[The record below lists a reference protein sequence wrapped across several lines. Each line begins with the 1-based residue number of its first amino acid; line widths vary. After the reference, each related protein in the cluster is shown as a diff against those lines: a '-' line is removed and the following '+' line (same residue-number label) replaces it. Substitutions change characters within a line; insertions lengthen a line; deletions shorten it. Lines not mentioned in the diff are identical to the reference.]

1 MNKSELL
8 TSKLHLFAIFLF
20 AAVGP
25 FILLS
30 APVIAQQ
37 VAIEWQLTP
46 SQVGTFFFVELGVMS
61 LATLPAYFW
70 SKKVP
75 FKKAALISA
84 IVFILG
90 NIFSMF
96 AQTFDTLLMARA
108 IAALGG
114 GSLMIITMTSCS
126 LTSHPDRTYGL
137 WILGQVI
144 LGALALFFMP
154 QFFPMGGLNIAFGF
168 MILVALIALP
178 FHRYFADFII
188 ENKTGTAAA
197 ANSNNKVLGILS
209 VVATLIFYIAI
220 GGVWTFISSIGAH
233 AQIDVNFVNSILAI
247 STIVGIA
254 GCFLPSIIG
263 GKVNRKFALIFGY
276 GLFFASLIFL
286 LNQISNNDFVFA
298 VIAFKF
304 TWMFTIP
311 FILATVGSLDS
322 TGKLMNTVNLAIGAG
337 LALGPVVAGK
347 IIESTGNFNL
357 LITYTIAVFAL
368 SFVVIY
374 LCNLKKT
381 VVTTA

>member
-1 MNKSELL
+1 MNRTSLIS
-8 TSKLHLFAIFLF
+8 SKLHLFAIFIF
-20 AAVGP
+20 AAIGP

-37 VAIEWQLTP
+37 VAVEWQLSP

-61 LATLPAYFW
+61 LATIPAFFW
-70 SKKVP
+70 AKKVN
-75 FKKAALISA
+75 FKQVALISA
-84 IVFILG
+84 LVFILG
-90 NIFSMF
+90 NLFSIF
-96 AQTFDTLLMARA
+96 AQSFDMLLLARA
-108 IAALGG
+108 ITALGG

-144 LGALALFFMP
+144 LGALALFFLP
-154 QFFPMGGLNIAFGF
+154 QFFPLGGLKIAFGF

-178 FHRYFADFII
+178 FHRYFADFIL
-188 ENKTGTAAA
+188 EKKTEVIASVDTK
-197 ANSNNKVLGILS
+197 NKVLGILS

-220 GGVWTFISSIGAH
+220 GGVWTFISSIGTQAK
-233 AQIDVNFVNSILAI
+233 IDIHFVNSILAI
-247 STIVGIA
+247 STIVGIL
-254 GCFLPSIIG
+254 GCFLPSIVG
-263 GKVNRKFALIFGY
+263 GKINRKFALIFGY
-276 GLFFASLIFL
+276 GVFFASLMFL
-286 LNQISNNDFVFA
+286 FNQISNSDFVFA

-322 TGKLMNTVNLAIGAG
+322 TGKLMNSVNLAIGAG
-337 LALGPVVAGK
+337 LALGPVIAGK
-347 IIESTGNFNL
+347 IIESTGDFNL
-357 LITYTIAVFAL
+357 LIAYTIAVFAV

-381 VVTTA
+381 VVTTV

>member
-1 MNKSELL
+1 MNQISLA
-8 TSKLHLFAIFLF
+8 TSKLHLFAIFIF
-20 AAVGP
+20 AAIGP

-37 VAIEWQLTP
+37 VAVEWQLSP

-61 LATLPAYFW
+61 LATIPAYFW
-70 SKKVP
+70 SKKIP

-84 IVFILG
+84 LIFILG
-90 NIFSMF
+90 NIFSIF
-96 AQTFDTLLMARA
+96 AKSFDMLLIARA
-108 IAALGG
+108 ITALGG
-114 GSLMIITMTSCS
+114 GSLMIISMTSCS
-126 LTSHPDRTYGL
+126 LTLHPDRTYGL
-137 WILGQVI
+137 WVLGQVI
-144 LGALALFFMP
+144 LGALALFFLP
-154 QFFPMGGLNIAFGF
+154 QLFPFGGLKIAFGF

-188 ENKTGTAAA
+188 ENKPSVTTATK
-197 ANSNNKVLGILS
+197 SNTALGVLS

-220 GGVWTFISSIGAH
+220 GGVWTFISSIGTH
-233 AQIDVNFVNSILAI
+233 AKIDINFVNSILAI
-247 STIVGIA
+247 STIVGII

-276 GLFFASLIFL
+276 GLFFISLIMLF
-286 LNQISNNDFVFA
+286 NQVSNNDFVFA

-337 LALGPVVAGK
+337 LAIGPVVAGK
-347 IIESTGNFNL
+347 IIENTGNFNL
-357 LITYTIAVFAL
+357 LIGYTIAVFVV
-368 SFVVIY
+368 SFIVIY

-381 VVTTA
+381 VVTTT

>member
-1 MNKSELL
+1 MNQTSLL
-8 TSKLHLFAIFLF
+8 TSKLHLFAIFIF
-20 AAVGP
+20 AAIGP

-37 VAIEWQLTP
+37 VAVEWQLSP

-61 LATLPAYFW
+61 LATIPAYFW
-70 SKKVP
+70 SKKIP
-75 FKKAALISA
+75 FKKAALLSA
-84 IVFILG
+84 LVFIIG
-90 NIFSMF
+90 NIFSIF
-96 AQTFDTLLMARA
+96 AKSFDMLLIARA

-114 GSLMIITMTSCS
+114 GSLMIISMTSCS

-137 WILGQVI
+137 WVLGQVI
-144 LGALALFFMP
+144 LGALALFFLP
-154 QFFPMGGLNIAFGF
+154 QFFPLGGLKIAFGF

-188 ENKTGTAAA
+188 ENKPSTTTAAK
-197 ANSNNKVLGILS
+197 SNTALGILS

-220 GGVWTFISSIGAH
+220 GGVWTFISSIGAN
-233 AQIDVNFVNSILAI
+233 AKIDINFVNSILAI
-247 STIVGIA
+247 STIVGII

-276 GLFFASLIFL
+276 GLFFVSLIMLF
-286 LNQISNNDFVFA
+286 NQVSNNDFVFA

-322 TGKLMNTVNLAIGAG
+322 SGKLMNTVNLAIGAG

-347 IIESTGNFNL
+347 IIENTGNFNL
-357 LITYTIAVFAL
+357 LIGYTIAVFAL

-381 VVTTA
+381 VLTTA

>member
-1 MNKSELL
+1 MNLSTLA
-8 TSKLHLFAIFLF
+8 TSKLHLFAIFIF
-20 AAVGP
+20 AAIGP

-37 VAIEWQLTP
+37 VAVEWQLTP

-61 LATLPAYFW
+61 LATIPAYFW
-70 SKKVP
+70 AKKIA
-75 FKKAALISA
+75 FKQAALISA
-84 IVFILG
+84 LIFIIG
-90 NIFSMF
+90 NIVSIF
-96 AQTFDTLLMARA
+96 AKSFDMLLIARA

-137 WILGQVI
+137 WILGQVV
-144 LGALALFFMP
+144 LGALALFFLP
-154 QFFPMGGLNIAFGF
+154 QFFPFGGLKIAFGF
-168 MILVALIALP
+168 MIVVAFIALP
-178 FHRYFADFII
+178 FYRYFADFII
-188 ENKTGTAAA
+188 EKKPAVADAASSNKL
-197 ANSNNKVLGILS
+197 LGILS

-233 AQIDVNFVNSILAI
+233 AKIDMNFVNSILAI
-247 STIVGIA
+247 STIVGIL
-254 GCFLPSIIG
+254 GCFLPSILG
-263 GKVNRKFALIFGY
+263 GKINRKFALIFGY
-276 GLFFASLIFL
+276 GLFFISLIML
-286 LNQISNNDFVFA
+286 LNQISNNNFVFA

-322 TGKLMNTVNLAIGAG
+322 SGKLMNTVNLAIGAG

-347 IIESTGNFNL
+347 IIENTGNFNL
-357 LITYTIAVFAL
+357 LIGYTIAVFAL

-374 LCNLKKT
+374 LCNLKKATPIT
-381 VVTTA
+381 V